1 MGRGSIWGGGENHFR
16 EKKFI
21 GFCDWEQKEK
31 KIMKIKTEITPR
43 SWLHVK
49 QERLCLLWDFKLREE
64 LAGAVLAEQGPSLI
78 S

>member
-1 MGRGSIWGGGENHFR
+1 MKAGSTWGGGRTILEK
-16 EKKFI
+16 KKFI

-49 QERLCLLWDFKLREE
+49 QERLCLLWDFKLQEE
-64 LAGAVLAEQGPSLI
+64 LAGAVLAEQGPSLR